1 VTTRLARLISNVF
14 DPIPTT
20 VLLGLIG
27 ILSTPMGPRQR
38 LFWFTLVA
46 VMAILVAFIVL
57 WFVRAGFVID
67 ARLKEGQDH
76 HRDRLGVLWITN
88 SLLVIAV
95 IVASMIGRAEPLWS
109 ILVGMT
115 TVLVLATLVTGVYKV
130 SIHMIGIASL
140 VTVLLMQYR
149 SAALPALLL
158 VPIVAWS
165 RRVLHRHTPSQLI
178 VGTVV
183 AGATLVAV
191 FALTGQL

>member
-1 VTTRLARLISNVF
+1 MNVQVARLVSNVF

-20 VLLGLIG
+20 VLLGLMG

-38 LFWFTLVA
+38 LFWLTLVS
-46 VMAILVAFIVL
+46 VMAILVGFVVL

-95 IVASMIGRAEPLWS
+95 IVASMIGPAEPLWS
-109 ILVGMT
+109 ILAGMT
-115 TVLVLATLVTGVYKV
+115 AVLVLATLVTGVYKV

-140 VTVLLMQYR
+140 VTVLLIQYR

-158 VPIVAWS
+158 LPLVAWS

-178 VGTVV
+178 VGTIVASATFVV
-183 AGATLVAV
+183 V
-191 FALTGQL
+191 FTLTGQL